1 MPDQKP
7 NHQKP
12 APESDLNDTP
22 PPDDETSSEPITLT
36 SETSDTVETEEES
49 TAPIADEESETEA
62 NQELAE
68 QDTISK
74 GDYWL
79 NFKSSMLLAMLEM
92 MGNLQLQTAVI

>member
-1 MPDQKP
+1 MKNQK
-7 NHQKP
+7 Q
-12 APESDLNDTP
+12 
-22 PPDDETSSEPITLT
+22 I
-36 SETSDTVETEEES
+36 
-49 TAPIADEESETEA
+49 A